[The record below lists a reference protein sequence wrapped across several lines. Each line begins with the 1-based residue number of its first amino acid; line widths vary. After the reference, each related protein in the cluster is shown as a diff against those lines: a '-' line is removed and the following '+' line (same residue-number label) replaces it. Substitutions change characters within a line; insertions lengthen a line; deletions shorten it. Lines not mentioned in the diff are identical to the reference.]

1 MFSPHERAERVG
13 EVGRRYRGAVL
24 WPGAAIIIG
33 STDISI
39 HIYMQYCTT
48 TSPQLLI
55 FFFPPLAQGMIIKN
69 MSFKVGQT
77 LTLIG
82 VARPE
87 ASK

>member
-1 MFSPHERAERVG
+1 MFSPHERAKPVG

-55 FFFPPLAQGMIIKN
+55 FFFSPSRAGYDYKKHVLQGWPDADPRR
-69 MSFKVGQT
+69 SRQ
-77 LTLIG
+77 
-82 VARPE
+82 A
-87 ASK
+87 